1 MPLTETPAVRRGWR
15 RTRRPQGQP
24 TRGKTAVNRLRRVD
38 VFMLLYDTPLLR
50 RRTGAFADAWFVD
63 LGYGAT
69 PVTTLESAARFRS
82 VNPGL
87 PVLGVEIDPV
97 RVAAAQSFADTL
109 TDFRLGG
116 FNLPL
121 RRQADGQPE
130 TVRAIRAFNVL
141 RQYDEAAVAPAYAEL
156 AQHALPGALL
166 VEGTSNPAGDLWVA
180 NVLRR
185 DLRTPTWRC
194 EALVFSYGGCT
205 PFDPGDFQAVL
216 PKHLIHRVQPG
227 EPIAALLAAWKAAAQ
242 RTRPARIW
250 GDRHWFVEAGR
261 TLRTAGWPV
270 DPRRRWLKRGF
281 LLLRLSDHVQQEW
294 NARRLVDFSTI

>member
-1 MPLTETPAVRRGWR
+1 MKGALTSGGTAVRRGWL

-24 TRGKTAVNRLRRVD
+24 TRGKTAANRLRRVD

-50 RRTGAFADAWFVD
+50 RQAGDFANAQFVD

-69 PVTTLESAARFRS
+69 PVTTLESAARFRC

-87 PVLGVEIDPV
+87 PVLGVEIDPA
-97 RVAAAQSFADTL
+97 RVAAAQPFVDPL
-109 TDFRLGG
+109 TNFRLGG

-121 RRQADGQPE
+121 QRRVDGAME

-141 RQYDEAAVAPAYAEL
+141 RQYDEEAVAPAYAEM

-166 VEGTSNPAGDLWVA
+166 VEGTSTPAGDLWVA

-185 DLRTPTWRC
+185 QRHAPLWRS
-194 EALVFSYGGCT
+194 EALVFSCAHGVL
-205 PFDPGDFQAVL
+205 FDPGDFQTVL
-216 PKHLIHRVQPG
+216 PKHLIHRVRPG
-227 EPIAALLAAWKAAAQ
+227 EPVAALLAAWRVAAQ

-250 GDRHWFVEAGR
+250 GERHWFVEAGR
-261 TLRTAGWPV
+261 SLRAAGWPV

-281 LLLRLSDHVQQEW
+281 LLLRLSDYAQYFAQ
-294 NARRLVDFSTI
+294 